1 MKKIVFR
8 SILALA
14 TAASMAAC
22 DSDNE
27 FPGSPVVEIDLM
39 GAQCADNGVWTLC
52 YTNNGGFAVDGINFS
67 HESDAAEYD
76 GVVYESWYGFCPSV
90 VEDTKDYTVP
100 DEDGT
105 TWVDHQWASITGG
118 SLSGTGAGYLVGCW
132 NTRDAELTDA
142 TDGSCVISGEDGIT
156 FFPDVMYV
164 TNTTWGYYAMKN
176 GSDFSKAFGVN
187 DWCKLTITAYKNG
200 IAVGST
206 DVFLAAK
213 GQVLDK
219 WQKVELGQ
227 FGIIDDL
234 VFTMSSSDSGQWG
247 MNNPAYFCIDGFRVQ

>member
-8 SILALA
+8 SVLAIA
-14 TAASMAAC
+14 MAASLAAC
-22 DSDNE
+22 DTDDK

-39 GAQCADNGVWTLC
+39 GAQCTVDSRWDLC
-52 YTNNGGFAVDGINFS
+52 YTNNGGFAVDGINFA
-67 HESDAAEYD
+67 HESYADLYA
-76 GVVYESWYGFCPSV
+76 GVVYESWYGFCPSIST
-90 VEDTKDYTVP
+90 DTKDYSA
-100 DEDGT
+100 ES
-105 TWVDHQWASITGG
+105 TWVDHQWSAITGG
-118 SLSGTGAGYLVGCW
+118 SLNGTGAGYLVACW
-132 NTRDAELTDA
+132 NTGDADMEQP

-156 FFPDVMYV
+156 FFPESLYV

-176 GSDFSKAFGVN
+176 GSEFSKAFTAS
-187 DWCKLTITAYKNG
+187 DWCKLTITAYKSG

-213 GQVLDK
+213 GQILDK
-219 WQKVELGQ
+219 WQKVELSQ
-227 FGIIDDL
+227 FGIIDNL